1 MIRVSDYAER
11 LIKEQA
17 NGRTISATVEAL
29 LAGGGDSSQLA
40 SIIEKLDYLEQ
51 YVDRRFTK
59 IESMLDDT
67 LVDRI
72 NAHKTRDPL
81 NERVYVEWG
90 VARELLYDFLDEKA
104 TEWRPGVYS
113 ALQSSDAELN
123 CYIQDGYLCTDD
135 HYGKQHLMV
144 QVSPRVDQF
153 LANKIEENINVA

>member
-1 MIRVSDYAER
+1 MGMIRVSDHAER

-29 LAGGGDSSQLA
+29 LAGGGRNLDKEYFDNKFREQQAAIREMRAL
-40 SIIEKLDYLEQ
+40 IE
-51 YVDRRFTK
+51 
-59 IESMLDDT
+59 DT

-72 NAHKTRDPL
+72 DAHKKDPL
-81 NERVYVEWG
+81 NEKVYIEWDI
-90 VARELLYDFLDEKA
+90 ARELLYDFLDEKA

-123 CYIQDGYLCTDD
+123 CYTQNGYLCTDD

-153 LANKIEENINVA
+153 LANKIEEKISVA

>member
-1 MIRVSDYAER
+1 MSK
-11 LIKEQA
+11 LIKLTDA
-17 NGRTISATVEAL
+17 VGEAL
-29 LAGGGDSSQLA
+29 AKMAAEDNLSMAGEVAKLLATAELPPSPVDTSYFDKKFNELKSL
-40 SIIEKLDYLEQ
+40 IE
-51 YVDRRFTK
+51 
-59 IESMLDDT
+59 DT

-72 NAHKTRDPL
+72 DTHKKDPL
-81 NERVYVEWG
+81 NEKVYVEWDI
-90 VARELLYDFLDEKA
+90 ARELLYDFLDEKA

-153 LANKIEENINVA
+153 LANKIEEKISVA